1 MVSKTNYIKYLGVTL
16 DPKLNLTKHVDNVTA
31 KGNSTLGFTQSN
43 ILTNSEVVKNMAY
56 KQLLRPVLNMVL
68 QLLASGTAIP
78 RRAVRLACGIR
89 QTDRRTSTTCLL
101 RKLDL
106 APLSEC
112 RGDRQLK
119 LFSQYHHSS
128 KTAINNYV
136 QRGGFPLLENTRGST
151 SFHIPTSS
159 TTNSHFL
166 SVLLRTGMFYR

>member
-1 MVSKTNYIKYLGVTL
+1 M
-16 DPKLNLTKHVDNVTA
+16 TA
-31 KGNSTLGFTQSN
+31 KGNSTLGFTQSS

-89 QTDRRTSTTCLL
+89 QTDRKTSTTCLL

-106 APLSEC
+106 TPLSER
-112 RGDRQLK
+112 RGDGRLK
-119 LFSQYHHSS
+119 VFSQYHHSS
-128 KTAINNYV
+128 KTAISNKM
-136 QRGGFPLLENTRGST
+136 QRAGFPLVENTRGST

-159 TTNSHFL
+159 TTNSQHPPL
-166 SVLLRTGMFYR
+166 PTVIFYPYC